1 MFLLV
6 LESLLLIIH
15 RQKRRKE
22 IEWMQEG
29 VKKLSSDS
37 VYSIYLPIN
46 PAAKSN
52 EYIITKLYIDDRTYF
67 NALCETKG
75 FK

>member
-1 MFLLV
+1 
-6 LESLLLIIH
+6 
-15 RQKRRKE
+15 
-22 IEWMQEG
+22 MQEG

-46 PAAKSN
+46 PAARSN